1 MIIRWNPYH
10 QLGNIQRLQRE
21 MNSLF
26 ESHFENDEQA
36 TAPTCD
42 WRPPVDVYED
52 NERYVLTAELPGVE
66 PSKVDVKVEHNQ
78 LTLRGDRKLEREEKK
93 DNYLRLE
100 RAYGTFVRTFTLPES
115 VDTTKI
121 GAEFKN
127 GLLHIS
133 IPKRSEVMPKQ
144 ITVKIGS

>member
-52 NERYVLTAELPGVE
+52 TERYVVVAELPGVE
-66 PSKVDVKVEHNQ
+66 ASKVDVKVEQNQ
-78 LTLRGDRKLEREEKK
+78 LTIRGERKLPFEEHK
-93 DNYLRLE
+93 DKYLRVE
-100 RAYGTFVRTFTLPES
+100 RCYGTFTRTFTLPES
-115 VDTTKI
+115 VDSTKI
-121 GAEFKN
+121 FAEYKN
-127 GLLHIS
+127 GLLNIS
-133 IPKRSEVMPKQ
+133 VPKRSEVMPKQ
-144 ITVKIGS
+144 IQVKISE